1 MVPTRKDV
9 FNRNH
14 TSREVYRNVERLM
27 GSGQKQEAEE
37 AQKRKQVLFL
47 VTGKKSYSIL
57 ASLLV
62 AFLGMVK

>member
-14 TSREVYRNVERLM
+14 ASREIYRNIERLM

-37 AQKRKQVLFL
+37 SQKRKQVLFL
-47 VTGKKSYSIL
+47 ATGRRVT
-57 ASLLV
+57 V
-62 AFLGMVK
+62 